1 MMAIVLYLATQ
12 QKQVGK
18 MSIKEMT
25 RVSLLA
31 TLLFII
37 YSCGSWMMYVEL
49 FNFTILLY
57 GVNLP
62 KKQSFLAVLLFCILL
77 ILVYGLQ
84 LWTIMY
90 VLVFPTYTWI
100 YHLIGRR
107 LKSEYSLAILGF
119 ILAFLC
125 GTLIDLPF
133 IMLSGMTWKALWIRL
148 LLGFQVSLGNGLS
161 TFLATL
167 FLYQPLS
174 TIIQKCV
181 KTKV

>member
-1 MMAIVLYLATQ
+1 MMGIVLYLVTQ
-12 QKQVGK
+12 RKQVGK
-18 MSIKEMT
+18 MSVKEMT

-49 FNFTILLY
+49 FNFTILLFS
-57 GVNLP
+57 VNLP
-62 KKQSFLAVLLFCILL
+62 KKQSFLVVLLFCFLL

-100 YHLIGRR
+100 YHLIGKKLR
-107 LKSEYSLAILGF
+107 SEYSLAVLGF

-133 IMLSGMTWKALWIRL
+133 IIISGMTSKALLIRL
-148 LLGFQVSLGNGLS
+148 LLGFQASLGNGLS

-174 TIIQKCV
+174 TIIQKCI

>member
-1 MMAIVLYLATQ
+1 MDDHVCVSFSNLYMDL
-12 QKQVGK
+12 
-18 MSIKEMT
+18 S
-25 RVSLLA
+25 
-31 TLLFII
+31 
-37 YSCGSWMMYVEL
+37 
-49 FNFTILLY
+49 FN
-57 GVNLP
+57 
-62 KKQSFLAVLLFCILL
+62 
-77 ILVYGLQ
+77 
-84 LWTIMY
+84 
-90 VLVFPTYTWI
+90 
-100 YHLIGRR
+100 RR